1 MEYKSAVFRNTIRA
15 TFAITVATIIAY
27 FIPYKNSWWIQLTA
41 ILLMQVSFGASIK
54 RSKGIIIGT
63 IFGVLSGVLF
73 AALSQTYSYLLII
86 IPLSVFLGSYML
98 AFFYSGAIFMFSILI
113 IMLLSLHDKMSID
126 LWHFALVRLLDITIG
141 IAIVISTSLFL
152 FPAWAKDDFRENL
165 AEGIKYITYFCFF
178 KRVYQ
183 VEQSLADAF
192 LFLWLILISS
202 RCLLW
207 IIRYFLEAF
216 LIYDPCQFLH
226 SFFE

>member
-165 AEGIKYITYFCFF
+165 AEGIKVCQNYFGEIIKKILEKNEKAPRAINRLIDIENLLQKTRKHFDDYSYEPGTTVVSDGSTYF
-178 KRVYQ
+178 
-183 VEQSLADAF
+183 
-192 LFLWLILISS
+192 
-202 RCLLW
+202 
-207 IIRYFLEAF
+207 
-216 LIYDPCQFLH
+216 
-226 SFFE
+226 